1 MHVVVSASAAEAIDR
16 QGGRLYV
23 WPRRLHCCGSTS
35 TLEASTSVPAGKQFR
50 REETAAGFAL
60 FLPKHLAR
68 LPDELHVDARGR
80 AQRIRAYWDGCAWI
94 A

>member
-1 MHVVVSASAAEAIDR
+1 VHVVVSDSAAEAIGQ

-23 WPRRLHCCGSTS
+23 WPRRAHCCGGTT
-35 TLEASTSVPAGKQFR
+35 TLQASTSAPSGKQFR
-50 REETAAGFAL
+50 REETSASFEL
-60 FLPKHLAR
+60 FLPQHLAT

-80 AQRIRAYWDGCAWI
+80 SRRIRAYWNGCAWV